1 MRLPIVP
8 AGCYMQWVIK
18 TRQRIVVFGLLAL
31 VMVAIAAL
39 VLTRDS
45 SSPASRTRP
54 RRAPLVD
61 EQPVQTARSMATL
74 ASTQEEQRFARQALQ
89 LADHAVDLAFA
100 DALRET
106 TLHPAASTPETTELF
121 ARVSRAEAQVKLDQD
136 LIDSLKKESATEK
149 GPDNEIQKQ
158 LDLVQAQLELD
169 KDELE
174 AAKGDL
180 LRSGADPLS
189 RIQRQFARYQGAQQ
203 QGDTANTQISLPGTE
218 ASSPANNLIAQFSVW
233 HTQRAKAMKLQ
244 QARDEALQKREQLQ
258 QKHDSAEQA
267 ALAQPNG
274 SQPQEPPPSAGNS
287 QDQAIIATL
296 RRFSERQKN
305 LADLDK
311 RVQDH
316 QDLADVYGNWLGVVQ
331 SRQQHT
337 IHGFIQSAL
346 FILLVVLGVY
356 LADLAVDRFFTDL
369 IPDRRRMRTL
379 RVVARFVVEAGG
391 VLLVLF
397 VLLGIP
403 NQMPTILGLAGAGL
417 TVALKDFIVA
427 FFGWFALMGRNGI
440 RVGDW
445 VEIQGVVGEVAEIG
459 LLRTVLLETGNWN
472 DAGYPTGRKV
482 AFLNSFAI
490 EGHFF
495 NFSTSG
501 QWLWDELQILVPSAQ
516 NPYPILDAIQKL
528 ATTATEGNVRMA
540 EEEWQRAT
548 HGELMHP
555 VSAAPAINLRPT
567 PSGVEVHVRYITRA
581 HERYATRITLY
592 QDIVALLHQRQSEPA
607 IASSPVEA
615 GT

>member
-1 MRLPIVP
+1 
-8 AGCYMQWVIK
+8 MQWVMK

-45 SSPASRTRP
+45 SSRAERTKP

-74 ASTQEEQRFARQALQ
+74 ASTREEQRFARQALQ

-100 DALRET
+100 EGLREA
-106 TLHPAASTPETTELF
+106 TLHPIASTPEAKELF
-121 ARVSRAEAQVKLDQD
+121 ARVSRADAQVKSDQD
-136 LIDSLKKESATEK
+136 LLDSLKKESATGK
-149 GPDNEIQKQ
+149 GSGNEIQQQ

-189 RIQRQFARYQGAQQ
+189 RIQRQFARYQAAQQ
-203 QGDTANTQISLPGTE
+203 QGDTANTQISLPATG

-233 HTQRAKAMKLQ
+233 RTQRAKAMKLQ

-258 QKHDSAEQA
+258 QKHDSAEQE

-274 SQPQEPPPSAGNS
+274 SQPREPPPSSGGS
-287 QDQAIIATL
+287 QDQAVIAAL
-296 RRFSERQKN
+296 RRLSERQKN

-331 SRQQHT
+331 SRQQAT
-337 IHGFIQSAL
+337 IRGFIQSAL
-346 FILLVVLGVY
+346 FVLLVVLGVY
-356 LADLAVDRFFTDL
+356 LADLAVDRSFSDL

-379 RVVARFVVEAGG
+379 RVVVRFVMQAVG

-397 VLLGIP
+397 ILLGIP

-427 FFGWFALMGRNGI
+427 FFGWFVLMGRNGI

-445 VEIQGVVGEVAEIG
+445 VEIQGVVGEVDEIG

-472 DAGYPTGRKV
+472 DAGHPTGRKV
-482 AFLNSFAI
+482 AFVNSFAI
-490 EGHFF
+490 EGHYF

-516 NPYPILDAIQKL
+516 DPYPILDAIQKL
-528 ATTATEGNVRMA
+528 VTTATEGNARLA

-548 HGELMHP
+548 HRERMP
-555 VSAAPAINLRPT
+555 SVSAAPAINLRPT
-567 PSGVEVHVRYITRA
+567 TSGVEVHVRYITRA
-581 HERYATRITLY
+581 QERYATRTKLY
-592 QDIVALLHQRQSEPA
+592 QDIVASLHQRQSEPA
-607 IASSPVEA
+607 TASSPGGA

>member
-1 MRLPIVP
+1 MH
-8 AGCYMQWVIK
+8 WVVK

-45 SSPASRTRP
+45 SSRAARTKP

-61 EQPVQTARSMATL
+61 EQPLQAARSMATL
-74 ASTQEEQRFARQALQ
+74 ASTREEQRFAQQALQ

-100 DALRET
+100 DALREA
-106 TLHPAASTPETTELF
+106 TLHPIANTPEAKELF
-121 ARVSRAEAQVKLDQD
+121 ARVSRAEAQVGSDQD
-136 LIDSLKKESATEK
+136 LIDSMKKEFATAK
-149 GPDNEIQKQ
+149 SSGPENQQQ

-169 KDELE
+169 KDDLE
-174 AAKGDL
+174 DAKGDL
-180 LRSGADPLS
+180 LRSGADSMS
-189 RIQRQFARYQGAQQ
+189 RIQRQFARYQAAQQ
-203 QGDTANTQISLPGTE
+203 QSANTQINLPVTE
-218 ASSPANNLIAQFSVW
+218 ASSAANNLIAQFSVW
-233 HTQRAKAMKLQ
+233 RTQRAKAVKLQ
-244 QARDEALQKREQLQ
+244 QARDEALQKHEQLQ
-258 QKHDSAEQA
+258 QRHASAGQA
-267 ALAQPNG
+267 ELAQPNG
-274 SQPQEPPPSAGNS
+274 SQPQEPPLSAGSS
-287 QDQAIIATL
+287 QDQAVIATL
-296 RRFSERQKN
+296 RRLSERHKN

-311 RVQDH
+311 RIQDH
-316 QDLADVYGNWLGVVQ
+316 QELADVYGNWLGVVQ
-331 SRQQHT
+331 ARQQAT
-337 IHGFIQSAL
+337 IRGFIRSAL

-356 LADLAVDRFFTDL
+356 LADLAVDHSFTNL
-369 IPDRRRMRTL
+369 IPDRRQMRTL
-379 RVVARFVVEAGG
+379 QVVVRFAVQAVG

-397 VLLGIP
+397 ILLGIP

-427 FFGWFALMGRNGI
+427 FFGWFVLMGRNGI

-445 VEIQGVVGEVAEIG
+445 VEIQGVVGEVAEIS

-472 DAGYPTGRKV
+472 DAGHPTGRKV
-482 AFLNSFAI
+482 AFVNGFAI

-501 QWLWDELQILVPSAQ
+501 QWLWDELQILVPPAE

-528 ATTATEGNVRMA
+528 VTTATEGNARLA

-548 HGELMHP
+548 QRGRLLS

-567 PSGVEVHVRYITRA
+567 SAGVEVHVRYITRA
-581 HERYATRITLY
+581 QERYATRTKLY

-607 IASSPVEA
+607 TASSSVDA